1 MDATAVSVAVFTPV
15 DDTEAEGVKE
25 ATNDSDARDVNDSRL
40 EYVTPIDALGEPDI
54 ENVIVALDRA
64 VSVAVLTADCDTDAV
79 EVIDA
84 SGDKEA
90 LGEPDIVNV
99 IVVVVTAV
107 SVAVLTTVDDTD
119 GVGDVEATEDSDANV
134 DGDSRLV

>member
-1 MDATAVSVAVFTPV
+1 VVVTAVSVIVFTPV

-25 ATNDSDARDVNDSRL
+25 ATNDSDALDVNDSRL

-54 ENVIVALDRA
+54 ENVIVVLDRA
-64 VSVAVLTADCDTDAV
+64 VSVAVLTPDCDTDAV
-79 EVIDA
+79 EVIDV
-84 SGDKEA
+84 SGDKEE

-107 SVAVLTTVDDTD
+107 SVAVLTTVEDTD